1 MNENFNVKDAL
12 KAKSDELKTALGL
25 QLGHPVSQGD
35 LGEGEWLRFLNSF
48 LPKRYAATKGFVF
61 DSEGRMSQ
69 QIDLMIYDP
78 LHSPLIMETQNG
90 ERYVTAESVYAVFEV
105 KPKANKE
112 YIEYADEKIQSVL
125 DLKRTSRAMVAS
137 GKQVPA
143 RGLTQIIGG
152 LLVDQFQNKA
162 DTIKKYLGSSRNLD
176 VICAAR
182 GGTLHRVDDHIE
194 ASNEE
199 EAVFSFFYVLLDELF
214 KLGTVAAIDIRDY
227 ADLSLESFKI
237 AR

>member
-78 LHSPLIMETQNG
+78 LHSPLIMETKNG

-162 DTIKKYLGSSRNLD
+162 DTIKKY
-176 VICAAR
+176 
-182 GGTLHRVDDHIE
+182 HRVDDHIE

>member
-1 MNENFNVKDAL
+1 
-12 KAKSDELKTALGL
+12 
-25 QLGHPVSQGD
+25 
-35 LGEGEWLRFLNSF
+35 
-48 LPKRYAATKGFVF
+48 
-61 DSEGRMSQ
+61 
-69 QIDLMIYDP
+69 MIYDP
-78 LHSPLIMETQNG
+78 LHSPLIMETKNG